1 MEHSINYLAV
11 IVAALSAFALGAV
24 WYGKPLFGKAW
35 QKELGYTDEYLK
47 GGNMAKI
54 FGVSFILTLVMAIGM
69 AFLFHGIP
77 PEKLS
82 WKLGLTHGFYI
93 GFAFVATSMGVNY
106 LYQRK
111 SFTLWAIDAGYQ
123 VVFLTLMGTI
133 LGAWH

>member
-35 QKELGYTDEYLK
+35 QNELGYTDEYLK
-47 GGNMAKI
+47 EGNMAKI

-69 AFLFHGIP
+69 AFLFHGIAP
-77 PEKLS
+77 DKLN

-111 SFTLWAIDAGYQ
+111 SFKLWAIDAGYQ
-123 VVFLTLMGTI
+123 VVFLTLMGAI